1 MVTKAELVEL
11 IGVWVVFSAWFA
23 YYLSTLPF

>member
-11 IGVWVVFSAWFA
+11 IGVWVAFGAWFA
-23 YYLSTLPF
+23 FYLTTLPF